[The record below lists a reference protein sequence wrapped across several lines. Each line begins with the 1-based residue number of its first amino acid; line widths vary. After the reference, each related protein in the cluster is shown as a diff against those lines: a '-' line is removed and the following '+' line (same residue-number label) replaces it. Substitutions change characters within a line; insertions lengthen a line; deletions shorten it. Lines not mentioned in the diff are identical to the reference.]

1 MKKMKMKKLKKR
13 MQKKKMKQSTTEQL
27 EILKI
32 FFGLEQEDYY
42 KPVRVGNFQSNN
54 YMEYENIKVRE
65 RRQLGFVTFS
75 NNLGVSGWVGLA
87 YDR

>member
-1 MKKMKMKKLKKR
+1 MKKLKK
-13 MQKKKMKQSTTEQL
+13 MKQKKKMKQPTTEQL
-27 EILKI
+27 EILRI
-32 FFGLEQEDYY
+32 FFGHEQEDYY

-65 RRQLGFVTFS
+65 RRQLGFVTFNS
-75 NNLGVSGWVGLA
+75 NMGVNGWVGLA